1 MHKCLKRKG
10 DGMRMSKA
18 KEKQG
23 SIFQI
28 VKYLLPK
35 IASVNKKQ
43 FLIIYILFIIDGL
56 LLASSMAVLQGV
68 FDCVGLLNEEKS
80 QFQTVIFLLLGLLI
94 IKLTNEI
101 VNGIAYCLAE
111 DYDNQSIQALTYQ
124 LNEKVMKLNPIFFEE
139 KEQLD
144 TIEKAYNGILVSV
157 HFMNTLM
164 DTVFVYSPY
173 FIFIGIYLA
182 YLNPMLMIALIFIFL
197 PVLLGQKLKIKQY
210 GSLENTVAPLRRQVE
225 YYGDC
230 LASTEYLKE
239 TRMLGATPYFLR
251 LLKQSIDTMNQEAWK
266 TDKKANLIELAIK
279 NISLIG
285 YIAILVLL
293 FISILNHSIGS
304 GAFVVIFSYIDKMFQ
319 MMEEVIGK
327 RLGNISANISK
338 IENYITFMEYEQ
350 ENNKTGNNQ
359 SYNTKNKGE
368 IKLKDVWFSYPNR
381 NSFALKGINLTI
393 KQGEIVAIVGENGSG
408 KSTLVRI
415 LSGLYEATKGTVQ
428 NTFLSKEDEN
438 HYENVSC
445 VFQDFQRYKCSLEE
459 NITISDKRNKNEKKR
474 LQQVMEFSELT
485 VDENTFPYGYQTILS
500 REFGGVDLSGG
511 QWQRIAIARGYYKN
525 SELFILDEPT
535 SAIDP
540 MEEIRVYEM
549 LSQMVVEKTAFIV
562 THRLGAI
569 RFATKIIVMENG
581 QILDIGSHNELL
593 QRCNQYKNMWNTQ
606 LKVYE
611 KL

>member
-1 MHKCLKRKG
+1 
-10 DGMRMSKA
+10 
-18 KEKQG
+18 
-23 SIFQI
+23 
-28 VKYLLPK
+28 
-35 IASVNKKQ
+35 
-43 FLIIYILFIIDGL
+43 
-56 LLASSMAVLQGV
+56 MAVLQGV

-94 IKLTNEI
+94 I
-101 VNGIAYCLAE
+101 
-111 DYDNQSIQALTYQ
+111 
-124 LNEKVMKLNPIFFEE
+124 KLNPIFFEE

-210 GSLENTVAPLRRQVE
+210 GSLENKVAPLRRQVE

-350 ENNKTGNNQ
+350 EKNKTGNNQ
-359 SYNTKNKGE
+359 PYDTENKGE

-428 NTFLSKEDEN
+428 NTFLSQEDEN

>member
-210 GSLENTVAPLRRQVE
+210 GSLENKVAPLRRQVE

-350 ENNKTGNNQ
+350 EKNKTGNNQ
-359 SYNTKNKGE
+359 PYDTENKGE
-368 IKLKDVWFSYPNR
+368 IKLKDVWFSYPNS

-428 NTFLSKEDEN
+428 NTFLSQEDEN

-500 REFGGVDLSGG
+500 REFGGIDLSGG